1 MKETITY
8 KKLFAI
14 LAILFL
20 TIPSYGQTTT
30 KESDSVAI
38 ISHIPVAEIPAQIET
53 FTARSKNIEK
63 NIQPSAEIIIID
75 STFLETKK
83 YLDQLKSDFDELVIA
98 DLDLRKT
105 ENKKREWLNYQQ
117 SLISMRSKI
126 SDRNKQLQAIF
137 EEINVNEDIWKKT
150 RDYAHEKKVASEIIN
165 STEEVLSNIEAL
177 RKKTKTQQD
186 QVFIIYKN
194 ITDEITIVEEVIATL
209 NTRIKELQSMFFVQD
224 SPPIWNAIDST
235 STLSFFKRTFA
246 QTINENARVI
256 NVYFFTNLSTFYYQ
270 LVFIFLIIILFLYL
284 KRKMGSASINEQN
297 RDEVKAAIIIK
308 KPVSSAL
315 VLGMLVS
322 LFFFVNRPMSIV
334 EFYLIIYMIPLT
346 ILASCLIEKE
356 RKKLLYILVG
366 LFVVDIIQS
375 YLNIYAFS
383 NRVLFIIIAAIT
395 LHFLLQIHN
404 YRKRLKNKPVKWF
417 GKLINFVSLLYLIV
431 IVVSVIGNI
440 LGSVGFTSLLL
451 NGVIRSLMFALVAG
465 VMVIILTSILVIST
479 KESKGLPY
487 FSISK
492 YQNLLLKRIKPLID
506 FSGFIFWVYA
516 TLTTFGV
523 YEYLLVWIGE
533 VMDITW
539 ILGKVEISLGGI
551 IMFFIILTITFV
563 LVRLVKIIF
572 TDDWV
577 KRSKIPRG
585 VPQAISMT
593 LRYFIT
599 GFGIYLA
606 LSAAGVDLG
615 NFGLMAGALG
625 VGIGFGLQGIV
636 SNFIAGLVL
645 SYERPIHVGDTIEV
659 NTLMGNVTEIGVR
672 ASKVQ
677 TFDGSEVIV
686 PNNEL
691 ISKQVINWTLSNE
704 QRRLKIQVRTS
715 LDADPRIVMKLLR
728 EIATTH
734 PNTLPNPEPMIL
746 FDGYGNTSLDF
757 TVYLWVYFNVSFGT
771 RSDIALKI
779 YDAIKEAGYDVPIPL
794 QKIHYISDEKIKKGT
809 LPQSEK
815 EMGEV

>member
-53 FTARSKNIEK
+53 FTARSKDIEK

-117 SLISMRSKI
+117 SLISMR
-126 SDRNKQLQAIF
+126 
-137 EEINVNEDIWKKT
+137 
-150 RDYAHEKKVASEIIN
+150 DYAHEKKVASEIIN

-177 RKKTKTQQD
+177 RKKIKTQQD

-284 KRKMGSASINEQN
+284 KRKMRSTSINEQN

-539 ILGKVEISLGGI
+539 ILGKVEISGGAPSHFDDAKI
-551 IMFFIILTITFV
+551 FHHRFWDLPCFIS
-563 LVRLVKIIF
+563 R
-572 TDDWV
+572 
-577 KRSKIPRG
+577 RG
-585 VPQAISMT
+585 
-593 LRYFIT
+593 
-599 GFGIYLA
+599 
-606 LSAAGVDLG
+606 
-615 NFGLMAGALG
+615 
-625 VGIGFGLQGIV
+625 
-636 SNFIAGLVL
+636 
-645 SYERPIHVGDTIEV
+645 
-659 NTLMGNVTEIGVR
+659 
-672 ASKVQ
+672 
-677 TFDGSEVIV
+677 
-686 PNNEL
+686 
-691 ISKQVINWTLSNE
+691 
-704 QRRLKIQVRTS
+704 
-715 LDADPRIVMKLLR
+715 
-728 EIATTH
+728 
-734 PNTLPNPEPMIL
+734 
-746 FDGYGNTSLDF
+746 
-757 TVYLWVYFNVSFGT
+757 
-771 RSDIALKI
+771 
-779 YDAIKEAGYDVPIPL
+779 
-794 QKIHYISDEKIKKGT
+794 
-809 LPQSEK
+809 
-815 EMGEV
+815 